1 MSTSWN
7 LLNYPALRQ
16 KRRRKHRISSSLA
29 GLLLGLGLA
38 WATVQAMQ
46 SALQRWRMQHVQL
59 QAQWNERSQQLQH
72 AKQQAV
78 AIDQQRQQVQQLG
91 WITRQHQAWAALNAA
106 LRSQAADVSWRLSR
120 LHMESGKLE
129 LSGWSRDFDRLN
141 ATRQTLTAHLQG
153 PLSEPGATR
162 PLPGDLVLQTS
173 VANRGVHAQDPAGQ
187 LMGVEFVWLSPWP
200 VFKPLNAT
208 ARPADTAA
216 RP

>member
-1 MSTSWN
+1 MIASWN

-16 KRRRKHRISSSLA
+16 QRRRRHRITTSFA

-38 WATVQAMQ
+38 WATAEAMQ

-91 WITRQHQAWAALNAA
+91 WITRQHQAWAALNEA

-173 VANRGVHAQDPAGQ
+173 VANRGAHAQDSAGQ

>member
-16 KRRRKHRISSSLA
+16 KRRRKHRISSSIA

-72 AKQQAV
+72 AQQQAV

-91 WITRQHQAWAALNAA
+91 GITRQHQAWAALDEA
-106 LRSQAADVSWRLSR
+106 LRRQAADVSWRLSR

-141 ATRQTLTAHLQG
+141 ATRQTFTAHLQD

-162 PLPGDLVLQTS
+162 PLPGDLVRQTS
-173 VANRGVHAQDPAGQ
+173 VATRGAHAQDSAEQ
-187 LMGVEFVWLSPWP
+187 VMGIEFVWLSPWP
-200 VFKPLNAT
+200 VFKPLNAS
-208 ARPADTAA
+208 ARPVDTAA